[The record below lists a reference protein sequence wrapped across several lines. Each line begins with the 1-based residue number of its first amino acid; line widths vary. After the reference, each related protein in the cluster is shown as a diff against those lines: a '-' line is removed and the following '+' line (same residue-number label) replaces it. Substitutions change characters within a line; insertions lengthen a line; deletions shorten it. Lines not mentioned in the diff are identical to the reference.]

1 MMLYLSGFIIII
13 LQFAAAAAKLLSHF
27 TLIFKFISAKKIKCL
42 HLFLHFSQYMC
53 GCLDIRGLRV

>member
-1 MMLYLSGFIIII
+1 MMLCLSG
-13 LQFAAAAAKLLSHF
+13 LLLLFYS
-27 TLIFKFISAKKIKCL
+27 LMIFKFVSAKKIKCL